1 MSASNKK
8 KLRKEQEA
16 NKLTEKQLAAQK
28 EARNTKLYTLA
39 FLIAMAAILV
49 IAIVVGVNQSMT
61 SNGVRERNTTALTVG
76 SHKLSNAEM
85 NYFYIDSIN
94 SFLNTYGSYA
104 AMFGLDTSK
113 PLNQQTYSEEDGT
126 TWADYFLTS
135 AQGSAQATYAI
146 ADAAQAA
153 GFSLNDDQKAN
164 LDANITAINLY
175 ATAYGYKSGEE
186 YLKAMYGTGARM
198 SSYKNY
204 CELSAL
210 ASAYQNHYASELS
223 YTDADLRAAEADNPS
238 AYSSFSYNTYYLA
251 ASRFLEGGTTD
262 ENGSVT
268 YSDEEKAASVSAA
281 EEAAASLTA
290 AESLQDFDE
299 AIAALPI
306 NAESSSASSTA
317 YTDVLYSSVI
327 STYRDWIT
335 DSARQEGDITV
346 IPSTSTSTADDGTE
360 TTTTNGYY
368 VIRFVGSNDNNFPL
382 SNVRHILAAFEG
394 GTKDSYTGAT
404 TYSEEEK
411 AAAKAEA
418 EAILQEYLDGDA
430 TEERFA
436 ALANE
441 KSDDGDGTTGGLY
454 ENISPNSSYVTA
466 FRDWAVADHAP
477 GDTDIVETE
486 YGYHVMFYVGDSDTL
501 YRDYMIENDLRNQ
514 DTSEW
519 YTETVNAAEITVGN
533 TSYIRSDLVLHAS

>member
-8 KLRKEQEA
+8 KLRKEQQA

-28 EARNTKLYTLA
+28 EARSTKIYTLA
-39 FLIAMAAILV
+39 FLLAMAAILV
-49 IAIVVGVNQSMT
+49 IAIVVGVNNSLT
-61 SNGVRERNTTALTVG
+61 NNGVRERNTTALTVG
-76 SHKLSNAEM
+76 SHKLSSAEM
-85 NYFYIDSIN
+85 NYFYIDTIN
-94 SFLNTYGSYA
+94 TFLNSYGSYA

-113 PLNQQTYSEEDGT
+113 PLNQQPYDEEAGT

-146 ADAAQAA
+146 ADAAQTA
-153 GFSLNDDQKAN
+153 GFGLTDEQKAN
-164 LDANITAINLY
+164 QEANITAINQY
-175 ATAYGYKSGEE
+175 ATIYGYKSGED
-186 YLKAMYGTGARM
+186 YLKAMYGKGARM
-198 SSYKNY
+198 SSYKQY

-210 ASAYQNHYASELS
+210 ASAYQSHYASELS

-251 ASRFLEGGTTD
+251 ASRFLDGGTTD
-262 ENGSVT
+262 ESGSVT

-281 EEAAASLTA
+281 EEAAASLTD
-290 AESLQDFDE
+290 AESLQAFDE
-299 AIAALPI
+299 AIAALPV
-306 NAESSSASSTA
+306 NAESSSASSTV
-317 YTDVLYSSVI
+317 YTDVLYSNVI
-327 STYRDWIT
+327 STYRDWVT

-346 IPSTSTSTADDGTE
+346 IPSTSTTTADDGTE

-368 VIRFVGSNDNNFPL
+368 VIRFAGSNDNNFPL
-382 SNVRHILAAFEG
+382 SNVRHILAAFKG
-394 GTKDSYTGAT
+394 GTQDPNTGAT
-404 TYSEEEK
+404 TYSESEK

-418 EAILQEYLDGDA
+418 EAILQEYLAGDA

-466 FRDWAVADHAP
+466 FRDWAVADHVP

-486 YGYHVMFYVGDSDTL
+486 YGYHVMFYVGDSETL
-501 YRDYMIENDLRNQ
+501 YRDYMIENNLRSQ
-514 DTSEW
+514 DTSKW
-519 YTETVNAAEITVGN
+519 YTETVNAATITAGD
-533 TSYIRSDLVLHAS
+533 TRYIRTDLVLKAS